1 MPKTNPKTDQPRRS
15 SRRSIGPNRYKDE
28 DAIRKKSTRSKP
40 KRKPKAKLS
49 PIAKRERKSKA
60 KSTTAKRSRAN
71 SEPTR
76 TRLRFNSSND
86 SDDNTVRIVLE
97 DRDPKYTPKPA
108 TEPRSRRHKSIGP
121 RVTVG
126 QRGQNQFQLANIR
139 ARQKRQAYHT
149 MVKMGELADKF
160 NKLQTPGFKQRK

>member
-1 MPKTNPKTDQPRRS
+1 MLKTNPKTDQPRRS

-86 SDDNTVRIVLE
+86 SDDNTVRIVLK

-121 RVTVG
+121 RVNIG
-126 QRGQNQFQLANIR
+126 SRDLNAFQLANMR
-139 ARQKRQAYHT
+139 AKLKKQRDVLDKN
-149 MVKMGELADKF
+149 VDELTNQFDG
-160 NKLQTPGFKQRK
+160 LQPPGFN